1 MSIRFK
7 IFLAFSILFVFVI
20 FQITNSFRNDV
31 RKSYLESLEENMV
44 DSANILAEITAGY
57 YRDDKFDL
65 SFLRNAMLCVA
76 KRKPEAQIYKLLK
89 NKIDANIYVTDN
101 NGKVLFNSHKP
112 KSAGHNFANWN
123 DVNKCLVGRYGA
135 RSTRLN
141 KDDPTTSVLYVA
153 APIKVDGKLV
163 GVLTFIKPL
172 KFTSFFIEERKNKLV
187 KIAVFISMIAFLI
200 FIIFSEWITAPVL
213 RLTKYVKT
221 LSAGES
227 HDYPHLGRGE
237 ISRLGAAF
245 EEMRLKLD
253 GKKYIEDYVRTLTHE
268 LKSPISAV
276 RGAVELLEDTELP
289 PKQGEKFLAI
299 ISHENERMSEQV
311 DRMLQ
316 LSRLEGHSAGAK
328 TEEVDIAL
336 LVNEVVLD
344 CEILSM
350 TKRNFKCNVAGE
362 NLILFG
368 DRFLIKEA
376 LNNLVR
382 NAIDFTDKTGTIEL
396 KAFRRANKIR
406 IEVIDN
412 GIGIPDYAHERIF
425 EKFYSL
431 ARPASGQKS
440 SGLGLSIVR
449 QIAILHNGEISL
461 QSNNPKGTKAILEL
475 PCSRSHFHDTAGVNL
490 F

>member
-7 IFLAFSILFVFVI
+7 IFLAFSILFIFAI
-20 FQITNSFRNDV
+20 FQITRNFRDDV

-44 DSANILAEITAGY
+44 DSANILAEIAAEHYHNG
-57 YRDDKFDL
+57 KFDL
-65 SFLRNAMLCVA
+65 SFLEDSM
-76 KRKPEAQIYKLLK
+76 KRVDKRRPEAQIYKLFK
-89 NKIDANIYVTDN
+89 NRIDAGIYITDSK
-101 NGKVLFNSHKP
+101 GKVLFNSNRP
-112 KSAGHNFANWN
+112 ESAGSDFTNWN
-123 DVNKCLVGRYGA
+123 DVKRCLNGEYGA

-141 KDDPTTSVLYVA
+141 KDDPASSILHVA
-153 APIKVDGKLV
+153 APIRVDGKLV
-163 GVLTFIKPL
+163 GVLTFIKPI

-187 KIAVFISMIAFLI
+187 RNAAFISLIAFLI
-200 FIIFSEWITAPVL
+200 FLIFSEWITAPVL
-213 RLTKYVKT
+213 RLTKYVKS
-221 LSAGES
+221 LSSGKSPE
-227 HDYPHLGRGE
+227 YPHLGRGE
-237 ISRLGAAF
+237 IANLGAAF

-276 RGAVELLEDTELP
+276 SGAIELLEDPALPDDQRKKFTE
-289 PKQGEKFLAI
+289 I
-299 ISHENERMSEQV
+299 IKLENERMSKQV

-328 TEEVDIAL
+328 FEEIDIAL

-350 TKRNFKCNVAGE
+350 TKRHFKCTVANE
-362 NLILFG
+362 ELILSG

-382 NAIDFTDKTGTIEL
+382 NAIDFTEENGSIEL
-396 KAFRRANKIR
+396 KAYRRTNKIV

-412 GIGIPDYAHERIF
+412 GTGIPDYAKNRVFER
-425 EKFYSL
+425 FYSL

-449 QIAILHNGEISL
+449 QIAILHNGGISL
-461 QSNNPKGTKAILEL
+461 RNNTPKGTKTILEL
-475 PCSRSHFHDTAGVNL
+475 RCS
-490 F
+490 

>member
-7 IFLAFSILFVFVI
+7 IFLAFSILFI
-20 FQITNSFRNDV
+20 FAIYQITTSFRNDV

-44 DSANILAEITAGY
+44 DSANILAEITAEHYKDG
-57 YRDDKFDL
+57 KLDL
-65 SFLRNAMLCVA
+65 SFLSNSMQRAA
-76 KRKPEAQIYKLLK
+76 KRRPEARIYKLLK

-101 NGKVLFNSHKP
+101 KGKVLFNSNNP
-112 KSAGHNFANWN
+112 KSTGHNFANWN
-123 DVNKCLVGRYGA
+123 DVSKCLTGKYGA

-141 KDDPTTSVLYVA
+141 KDDPSSSVLHVA
-153 APIKVDGKLV
+153 APIKVDGEIV
-163 GVLTFIKPL
+163 GVLTFIKPI

-187 KIAVFISMIAFLI
+187 KNAIFISMIAFLI

-227 HDYPHLGRGE
+227 PGYPHLGRGE
-237 ISRLGAAF
+237 ISKLGAAF

-276 RGAVELLEDTELP
+276 RGAIELLEDLDLP
-289 PKQGEKFLAI
+289 AEQREKFSAI
-299 ISHENERMSEQV
+299 IKHENERMSEQV

-316 LSRLEGHSAGAK
+316 LSRLEGHSSGAK

-344 CEILSM
+344 CEILSI
-350 TKRNFKCNVAGE
+350 TKRSFKCTVANE
-362 NLILFG
+362 KLLLTG
-368 DRFLIKEA
+368 DRFLLKEA

-382 NAIDFTDKTGTIEL
+382 NAIDFTEEQGSIEL
-396 KAFRRANKIR
+396 KAYRRADKIVVE
-406 IEVIDN
+406 IIDN
-412 GIGIPDYAHERIF
+412 GTGIPDYAQDRVFER
-425 EKFYSL
+425 FYSL
-431 ARPASGQKS
+431 ARPTSGQKS

-449 QIAILHNGEISL
+449 QIAILHNGEVSL
-461 QSNNPKGTKAILEL
+461 QANIPKGTKAIFEL
-475 PCSRSHFHDTAGVNL
+475 RI
-490 F
+490 